1 MLSTQ
6 KPNRAEDADKNFDN
20 ITAAK
25 RTLIADLLLVILHS
39 LITYRSPI
47 YTTTFLLEI
56 DRRPTSRNF

>member
-25 RTLIADLLLVILHS
+25 RTV
-39 LITYRSPI
+39 
-47 YTTTFLLEI
+47 
-56 DRRPTSRNF
+56 